1 MHHQSS
7 DSNQQSETEHNRQ
20 PENNRVKDEP
30 LSAFL
35 SSKKDY
41 RSDIELLRKIAD
53 GDEASVGK
61 LYDKHSGLL
70 FSIISRVVRDENEA
84 EDVLQDVFIRIWEKA
99 GLYNESFGPPIV
111 WMCRLTR
118 NLSIDRIRSKA
129 YRTRMSESDIDSHL
143 ELFTHE
149 KESQPQEKAEQS
161 EAFAAISQ
169 ALNSLTNDQRQLI
182 EYAYFQG
189 YSQSELADFFGLPLG
204 TVKTRIRAA
213 MSVLKIQL
221 KDFAI

>member
-1 MHHQSS
+1 MNQKSS
-7 DSNQQSETEHNRQ
+7 DQEKRSETGKNQLPDSHHAK
-20 PENNRVKDEP
+20 VEP
-30 LSAFL
+30 LNSFI

-41 RSDIELLRKIAD
+41 RTDVELLRKIAG
-53 GDEASVGK
+53 GDEQSVGK

-70 FSIISRVVRDENEA
+70 FSIISRVVKDDGEA
-84 EDVLQDVFIRIWEKA
+84 EDVLQDVFVRIWEKA
-99 GLYNESFGPPIV
+99 ELYNDSYGPPVV

-118 NLSIDRIRSKA
+118 NLAIDRIRSKA
-129 YRTRMSESDIDSHL
+129 FKTRMSESDIDTHFD
-143 ELFTHE
+143 LFTHD

-161 EAFAAISQ
+161 EALAAISN
-169 ALNSLTNDQRQLI
+169 ALNSLTKDQRQLI

-204 TVKTRIRAA
+204 TVKTRIRTA